1 MKILLTILMLV
12 VSPLSIASYHGGDS
26 GSGGSSSGSSSGGG
40 YGSGGGSAA
49 AGLLLIGGVVY
60 FYQRNKAN
68 ETDEA
73 DSLSFLNKRNSFTD
87 RLELNFNKANNYP
100 TNMFGFTGNNLDL
113 PGNNFQ
119 MTLKFKLN

>member
-12 VSPLSIASYHGGDS
+12 VSPLSIASYHGGES
-26 GSGGSSSGSSSGGG
+26 GSGGSSSGGG
-40 YGSGGGSAA
+40 YGSGGSGAV
-49 AGLLLIGGVVY
+49 AGLLLIGGAVY
-60 FYQRNKAN
+60 FYQRNKTN

-73 DSLSFLNKRNSFTD
+73 ESLSFSRNRNSFTD

>member
-12 VSPLSIASYHGGDS
+12 VSPLSIASYHGGES
-26 GSGGSSSGSSSGGG
+26 GSGGSSGGG
-40 YGSGGGSAA
+40 YGSGGGGAA
-49 AGLLLIGGVVY
+49 AGLLLIGGAVY

-73 DSLSFLNKRNSFTD
+73 ESLSFSRNRNSFTD